1 MRETTER
8 SVEVSSIEVSIAHP
22 TGDELRRPDGAGVV
36 ESAAPPAAKAAPEA
50 LSRLAVE
57 HLLYGVILAAAVLLR
72 WIGLGADPLSPQ
84 ESAAAWSAWLAAHQ
98 QFVSGAPAP
107 ESALLYG
114 LQSLLFWL
122 IGDSDALARIIP
134 SLFGVATV
142 LLPWFW
148 RPWIGRTAALVAAA
162 LLAIDPWLMAFS
174 RRSDSAALTIFLGLL
189 ALTALWHRRH
199 AVNALQG
206 LRWEQTAA
214 VAVALLLASGPLMWG
229 MLPVLA
235 FFVLVYGID
244 RLNRPED
251 APSSQR
257 LHRLTWLWFGV
268 PLALA
273 TTGLTLRFEAL
284 SALSASLTAW
294 VVAIGGLERTHPYAR
309 PFVRLLLDQPLLVT
323 FGALGLIWLWMQS
336 LSGVSHNA
344 QGSDSGQSKEL
355 QAPSW
360 FFRGLD
366 DRLRLPIFLSAW
378 VAWGLLLWL
387 LPGRPPETL
396 PLVGI
401 PLAIAAALWMGR
413 MFYRFW
419 EDLTGLELFTLPIVQ
434 VVLLVAGSIWLAAL
448 VDGLIFNE
456 QIWLTASVLVALM
469 IAIWI
474 IFGFWA
480 GWRSTG
486 HVALVFYAVF
496 LTALTIRSG
505 WQLNHA
511 SGLMQPDG
519 FWPVHTHPEMR
530 LLVQDVERLSAIRRG
545 DPHEIEVQLLY
556 NMRPDPALGW
566 SLRKMRNLHH
576 VRSLDAT
583 IFDIAAD
590 AQRMP
595 LVIAPT
601 SRNNS
606 LPLPDPYI
614 GSNYDVAYTWQPS
627 MLPGPQQGQS
637 LDAGAAWRQVQRPW
651 LRWLLYRKV
660 DQPPPTETV
669 TLWAHR

>member
-1 MRETTER
+1 MHETTER
-8 SVEVSSIEVSIAHP
+8 SVEVNIVHP
-22 TGDELRRPDGAGVV
+22 TEDELRHPDGAGVV
-36 ESAAPPAAKAAPEA
+36 ESAPSSAAKVAPEA
-50 LSRLAVE
+50 VSWLTVE
-57 HLLYGVILAAAVLLR
+57 HLLYGVLLAAAMLLR
-72 WIGLGADPLSPQ
+72 WIGLGAEPLSPQ

-98 QFVSGAPAP
+98 QFVGGAPAL

-148 RPWIGRTAALVAAA
+148 RPWIGRAAALVAAA
-162 LLAIDPWLMAFS
+162 LFAIDPWLIAFS

-189 ALTALWHRRH
+189 ALTAVWHRRH
-199 AVNALQG
+199 AANASQG
-206 LRWEQTAA
+206 LRWERTAA
-214 VAVALLLASGPLMWG
+214 VAIALLLTSGPLMWG

-235 FFVLVYGID
+235 FFVLVLGMD
-244 RLNRPED
+244 RPNKPED
-251 APSSQR
+251 APSYR
-257 LHRLTWLWFGV
+257 HLHRSTWLWFGV

-273 TTGLTLRFEAL
+273 ATGLTLRFEAL

-294 VVAIGGLERTHPYAR
+294 VVAIGGLERTHPFTW
-309 PFVRLLLDQPLLVT
+309 PFVRLLLDQPLSMT
-323 FGALGLIWLWMQS
+323 FGVLGLIWLWRQA
-336 LSGVSHNA
+336 LSGVPHNA
-344 QGSDSGQSKEL
+344 ATAIQDAGA
-355 QAPSW
+355 APG
-360 FFRGLD
+360 RIGLVV
-366 DRLRLPIFLSAW
+366 LLSAW

-387 LPGRPPETL
+387 LPGRPPEML

-401 PLAIAAALWMGR
+401 PLTIVAALWIGR
-413 MFYRFW
+413 MSHRFW
-419 EDLTGLELFTLPIVQ
+419 GDLTGLELFTLPVVQ
-434 VVLLVAGSIWLAAL
+434 VVLLVAGSIWLVAL
-448 VDGLIFNE
+448 VDGLTFNE
-456 QIWLTASVLVALM
+456 QIWLTASILVAFM
-469 IAIWI
+469 IAVWI
-474 IFGFWA
+474 LFGFWA
-480 GWRSTG
+480 GWRPTG
-486 HVALVFYAVF
+486 QVALVFYIVF
-496 LTALTIRSG
+496 LAALTIRSG

-519 FWPVHTHPEMR
+519 FWPAHTHPEMR

-545 DPHEIEVQLLY
+545 DPHEIEIQLLY
-556 NMRPDPALGW
+556 TLRPDPALGW
-566 SLRKMRNLHH
+566 SLRKMRNLHP

-583 IFDIAAD
+583 VFDIAAD

-614 GSNYDVAYTWQPS
+614 GSNYDVVYTWQLS
-627 MLPGPQQGQS
+627 MLPGPQQEQNQ
-637 LDAGAAWRQVQRPW
+637 DASAGWRQVQRPW
-651 LRWLLYRKV
+651 LRWLLYRKI

>member
-1 MRETTER
+1 MHETTER
-8 SVEVSSIEVSIAHP
+8 SVEVNIVHP
-22 TGDELRRPDGAGVV
+22 TEDELRHPDGAGVV
-36 ESAAPPAAKAAPEA
+36 ESAPSSAAKVAPEA
-50 LSRLAVE
+50 VSWLTVE
-57 HLLYGVILAAAVLLR
+57 HLLYGVLLAAAMLLR
-72 WIGLGADPLSPQ
+72 WIGLGAEPLSPQ

-98 QFVSGAPAP
+98 QFVGGAPAL

-148 RPWIGRTAALVAAA
+148 RPWIGRAAALVAAA
-162 LLAIDPWLMAFS
+162 LFAIDPWLIAFS

-189 ALTALWHRRH
+189 ALTAVWHRRH
-199 AVNALQG
+199 AANASQG
-206 LRWEQTAA
+206 LRWERTAA
-214 VAVALLLASGPLMWG
+214 VAIALLLTSGPLMWG

-235 FFVLVYGID
+235 FFVLVLGMD
-244 RLNRPED
+244 RPNKPED
-251 APSSQR
+251 APSYR
-257 LHRLTWLWFGV
+257 HLHRSTWLWFGV

-273 TTGLTLRFEAL
+273 ATGLTLRFEAL

-294 VVAIGGLERTHPYAR
+294 VVAIGGLERTHPFTW
-309 PFVRLLLDQPLLVT
+309 PFVRLLLDQPLSMT
-323 FGALGLIWLWMQS
+323 FGVLGLIWLWRQA
-336 LSGVSHNA
+336 LSGVPHNA
-344 QGSDSGQSKEL
+344 ATAIQDAGA
-355 QAPSW
+355 APG
-360 FFRGLD
+360 RIGLVV
-366 DRLRLPIFLSAW
+366 LLSAW

-401 PLAIAAALWMGR
+401 PLTIVTALWIGR
-413 MFYRFW
+413 MSHRFW
-419 EDLTGLELFTLPIVQ
+419 GDLTGLELFTLPVVQ
-434 VVLLVAGSIWLAAL
+434 VVLLVAGSIWLVAL
-448 VDGLIFNE
+448 VDGLTFNE
-456 QIWLTASVLVALM
+456 QIWLTASILVAFM
-469 IAIWI
+469 IAVWI
-474 IFGFWA
+474 LFGFWA
-480 GWRSTG
+480 GWRPTG
-486 HVALVFYAVF
+486 QVALVFYIVF
-496 LTALTIRSG
+496 LAALTIRSG

-519 FWPVHTHPEMR
+519 FWPAHTHPEMR

-545 DPHEIEVQLLY
+545 DPHEIEIQLLY
-556 NMRPDPALGW
+556 TLRPDPALGW
-566 SLRKMRNLHH
+566 SLRKMRNLHP
-576 VRSLDAT
+576 VRSLDAMV
-583 IFDIAAD
+583 FDIAAD

-614 GSNYDVAYTWQPS
+614 GSNYDVVYTWQLS
-627 MLPGPQQGQS
+627 MLPGPQQEQNQ
-637 LDAGAAWRQVQRPW
+637 DASAGWRQVQRPW
-651 LRWLLYRKV
+651 LRWLLYRKI

>member
-1 MRETTER
+1 MHETTER
-8 SVEVSSIEVSIAHP
+8 SVEVNIVHP
-22 TGDELRRPDGAGVV
+22 TEDELRHPDGAGVV
-36 ESAAPPAAKAAPEA
+36 ESAPSSAAKVAPEA
-50 LSRLAVE
+50 VSWLTVE
-57 HLLYGVILAAAVLLR
+57 HLLYGVLLAAAMLLR
-72 WIGLGADPLSPQ
+72 WIGLGAEPLSPQ

-98 QFVSGAPAP
+98 QFVGGAPAL

-148 RPWIGRTAALVAAA
+148 RPWIGRAAALVAAA
-162 LLAIDPWLMAFS
+162 LFAIDPWLIAFS

-189 ALTALWHRRH
+189 ALTAVWHRRH
-199 AVNALQG
+199 AANASQG
-206 LRWEQTAA
+206 LRWERTAA
-214 VAVALLLASGPLMWG
+214 VAIALLLTSGPLMWG

-235 FFVLVYGID
+235 FFVLVLGMD
-244 RLNRPED
+244 RPNKPED
-251 APSSQR
+251 APSYR
-257 LHRLTWLWFGV
+257 HLHRSTWLWFGV

-273 TTGLTLRFEAL
+273 ATGLTLRFEAL

-294 VVAIGGLERTHPYAR
+294 VVAIGGLERTHPFTW
-309 PFVRLLLDQPLLVT
+309 PFVRLLLDQPLSMT
-323 FGALGLIWLWMQS
+323 FGVLGLIWLWRKA
-336 LSGVSHNA
+336 LSGVPHNA
-344 QGSDSGQSKEL
+344 ATAIQDAGA
-355 QAPSW
+355 APG
-360 FFRGLD
+360 RIGLVV
-366 DRLRLPIFLSAW
+366 LLSAW

-387 LPGRPPETL
+387 LPGRPPEML

-401 PLAIAAALWMGR
+401 PLTIVAALWIGR
-413 MFYRFW
+413 MSHRFW
-419 EDLTGLELFTLPIVQ
+419 GDLTGLELFTLPVVQ
-434 VVLLVAGSIWLAAL
+434 VVLLVAGSIWLVAL
-448 VDGLIFNE
+448 VDGLTFNE
-456 QIWLTASVLVALM
+456 QIWLTASILVAFM
-469 IAIWI
+469 IAVWI
-474 IFGFWA
+474 LFGFWA
-480 GWRSTG
+480 GWRPTG
-486 HVALVFYAVF
+486 QVALVFYIVF
-496 LTALTIRSG
+496 LAALTIRSG

-519 FWPVHTHPEMR
+519 FWPAHTHLEMR

-545 DPHEIEVQLLY
+545 DPHEIEIQLLY
-556 NMRPDPALGW
+556 TLRPDPALGW
-566 SLRKMRNLHH
+566 SLRKMRNLHP

-583 IFDIAAD
+583 VFDIAAD

-614 GSNYDVAYTWQPS
+614 GSNYDVVYTWQLS
-627 MLPGPQQGQS
+627 MLPGPQQEQNQ
-637 LDAGAAWRQVQRPW
+637 DASAGWRRVQRPW
-651 LRWLLYRKV
+651 LRWLLYRKI